1 MVDKIETGQYYKLSF
16 NKENW
21 PDLEMYVMVSGI
33 TNKTAMGNITEYDIK
48 EELFQAYELG
58 LSTYLQTTN
67 CDLLIV
73 NEITDLS
80 TQEVDTDNRILIPVL
95 MLDYAATEKLFM
107 AQKISF
113 TIEGIKRRFV
123 TDLDQDEYIRDARVE
138 LANHLNMLD
147 NFAGDNVEINYTV
160 TSSLTE
166 EKEILSEEKLR
177 IERLHAFKEANN
189 QDNLQRE
196 ETMRN
201 ALYLQQKY
209 DVLLTELN
217 TENETLKVSQEKNN
231 DYYDEL
237 MAYTEVNDN
246 YSRLLRKL
254 CELMTTKGQ
263 ELGIEVEDYDTF
275 VANARGEIA
284 EEDKK
289 EEEDEE
295 EQPGEGEDKGEENP
309 DQGETEPPIDQGG
322 EESPEPDVEE

>member
-1 MVDKIETGQYYKLSF
+1 MVDKIETGHYYKLSF

-33 TNKTAMGNITEYDIK
+33 TNKAAMGNITEYDIK

-80 TQEVDTDNRILIPVL
+80 TQEVDTDNRILVPIL
-95 MLDYAATEKLFM
+95 MIDYAATEKLFM

-113 TIEGIKRRFV
+113 TIEGIKRRFE

-147 NFAGDNVEINYTV
+147 NFAGDNVEINYTI
-160 TSSLTE
+160 TSALTE
-166 EKEILSEEKLR
+166 EKEILSEEKQR

-254 CELMTTKGQ
+254 CELMTTRGQ

-284 EEDKK
+284 EEDK
-289 EEEDEE
+289 EEEEE
-295 EQPGEGEDKGEENP
+295 ESPNPDPGGDDKGEEIPEPTP
-309 DQGETEPPIDQGG
+309 DQGTEETPEIPPK
-322 EESPEPDVEE
+322 E